1 LATAASKSFS
11 VPGLTSICAISVII
25 GVTPSHENSRV

>member
-11 VPGLTSICAISVII
+11 VPGLTSICAISVIMS
-25 GVTPSHENSRV
+25 VTAFC